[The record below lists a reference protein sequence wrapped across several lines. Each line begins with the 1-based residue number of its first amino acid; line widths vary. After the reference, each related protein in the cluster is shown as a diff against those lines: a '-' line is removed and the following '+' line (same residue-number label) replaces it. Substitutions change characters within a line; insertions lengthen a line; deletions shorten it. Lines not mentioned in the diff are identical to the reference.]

1 MQWPP
6 GHLSSGI
13 SAYMFL
19 NVDEMIDIIYE
30 YHLLKNHTFYFTGG
44 HYHPKSLGN
53 LMIMIL
59 MGILTKSIM
68 SIVHLGPPVIL
79 VII

>member
-1 MQWPP
+1 MT
-6 GHLSSGI
+6 SE
-13 SAYMFL
+13 YMFL
-19 NVDEMIDIIYE
+19 NVDEMIDTIYK
-30 YHLLKNHTFYFTGG
+30 YHLLKIHTLYFTGG

-53 LMIMIL
+53 MMIKIL